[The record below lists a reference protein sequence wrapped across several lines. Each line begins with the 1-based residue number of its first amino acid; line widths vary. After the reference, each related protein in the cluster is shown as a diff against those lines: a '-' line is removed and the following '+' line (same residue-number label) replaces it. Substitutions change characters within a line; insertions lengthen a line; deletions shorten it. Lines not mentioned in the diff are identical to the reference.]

1 MLCRV
6 LVLVCVFVSM
16 LRVQAAAGEAT
27 EVAPRARP
35 GWYMGRQIAPTM
47 SADGAGW
54 LIRKSRETEEQP
66 QKLLKALGVKPGQIV
81 CDFGCGNGYHTLR
94 LAHRVGP
101 RGRVYAVDIQEEM
114 LELLQAR
121 AEPRGI
127 TNIELVLATDTNP
140 KLPTGKLD
148 MLLMVDVYHEL
159 FEPQAILEAIHSSLN
174 ETGRMVLVEF
184 REEDP
189 TVPIRPL
196 HKMSQAQVIKEIT
209 ANRFKLVEQFDE
221 LPWQHV
227 LLFARTDSR
236 LLQVELTPWQSVDL
250 EQSAPGT
257 GPESSSGA
265 ARPAPGN

>member
-1 MLCRV
+1 
-6 LVLVCVFVSM
+6 
-16 LRVQAAAGEAT
+16 
-27 EVAPRARP
+27 
-35 GWYMGRQIAPTM
+35 MGRRIAPTM

-66 QKLLKALGVKPGQIV
+66 QQLLKALGVKPGQVI

-101 RGRVYAVDIQEEM
+101 RGKIYAVDIQEDM
-114 LELLQAR
+114 LELLKQR
-121 AEPRGI
+121 AQPRGI

-140 KLPTGKLD
+140 KLPSRELD

-159 FEPQAILEAIHSSLN
+159 FQPQAILAAIHASLN

-196 HKMSQAQVIKEIT
+196 HKMSQAQVMKEIT
-209 ANRFKLVEQFDE
+209 ANRFKLVGQFDE

-227 LLFARTDSR
+227 LMFSRSDSTLPDR
-236 LLQVELTPWQSVDL
+236 ELTPWKSVDL
-250 EQSAPGT
+250 DQSAPGT
-257 GPESSSGA
+257 TPESSSETVL
-265 ARPAPGN
+265 PGRGS